1 MSMDVLLDTHI
12 VLWAVA
18 DTFKLPRE
26 VMELLESDANE
37 VFYSVASVWE
47 VAIKHKIHP
56 EQMPVSEEAFVELCQ
71 KTGFVQLPIKNEHI
85 FLLKTLE
92 RPATAPK
99 HNDPFDRIL
108 LAQAKYEKLKLLTHD
123 LLLPYYG
130 EDCIIYV

>member
-1 MSMDVLLDTHI
+1 MDVLLDTHI

-56 EQMPVSEEAFVELCQ
+56 EQMPVSEEAYTRFTASVLWRRLHYIC
-71 KTGFVQLPIKNEHI
+71 ISKNSH
-85 FLLKTLE
+85 
-92 RPATAPK
+92 
-99 HNDPFDRIL
+99 
-108 LAQAKYEKLKLLTHD
+108 
-123 LLLPYYG
+123 
-130 EDCIIYV
+130 